1 MSLVADLAVIAA
13 AGVLAPILAELSG
26 RLAIPGVVIEI
37 ALGVLIG
44 PEVLSWAQATGMV
57 STFSDFGLALLMFL
71 AGYELDLPL
80 LRGRPLALA
89 GLSWFY
95 SLLLAGLV
103 GLVILLSGAKHGEIV
118 TGLALST
125 TALGTLLPVLRDS
138 GVFQRVLG
146 RHILA
151 VGSVGEFGP
160 IVLVALVLSGKNPG
174 LTGLLLLG
182 FAILAIGS
190 GLAASRPWGRRI
202 NDFVRRGLQSSSQLP
217 VRMAMLLIVLM
228 VLLASHL
235 GLDVLLGAFA
245 AGMIVRSAVGGRDND
260 PDTAIY
266 RGKLE
271 AIGFGFLVPVF
282 FIVSGMRLDLSTFS
296 RHPGAL
302 AMIPIYLLMLLV
314 IRGLPVV
321 FVYRK
326 VIAPSERLPLALF
339 ASTGLP
345 LIVVITTLGLA
356 DHAIDA
362 QTAAALV
369 TAGVLS
375 VLILPAVG
383 LRLLRRE
390 ISPAEN
396 AEPTW
401 S

>member
-1 MSLVADLAVIAA
+1 VTTSLIADLAVIAVA
-13 AGVLAPILAELSG
+13 AVLAPILADLSG
-26 RLAIPGVVIEI
+26 RLAIPGVVLEI
-37 ALGVLIG
+37 VLGILIG
-44 PEVLSWAQATGMV
+44 PEVLGWAHATGIV
-57 STFSDFGLALLMFL
+57 STFSNFGLTLLMFL

-80 LRGRPLALA
+80 LRGRPLGLA

-95 SLLLAGLV
+95 SLVLAGGV
-103 GLVILLSGAKHGEIV
+103 GLIILLTGAKHGEIV

-138 GVFQRVLG
+138 GVLDTGLG

-182 FAILAIGS
+182 FAILAVGS
-190 GLAASRPWGRRI
+190 GLAATRPWGRRI
-202 NDFVRRGLQSSSQLP
+202 NDLVRRGLHSSSQLP
-217 VRMAMLLIVLM
+217 VRMAMLLIVTM
-228 VLLASHL
+228 VLVASHL

-245 AGMIVRSAVGGRDND
+245 AGMIVRATVGGRDDD

-282 FIVSGMRLDLSTFS
+282 FIVSGMRLNLSTFT

-302 AMIPIYLLMLLV
+302 VFIPIYLAMLLI
-314 IRGLPVV
+314 IRGVPTYY
-321 FVYRK
+321 VYRK
-326 VIAPSERLPLALF
+326 VVAPAERIPLALF

-345 LIVVITTLGLA
+345 LIVVITTLGLT
-356 DHAIDA
+356 DGYIDD

-369 TAGVLS
+369 TAGMLS
-375 VLILPAVG
+375 VLFLPALG
-383 LRLLRRE
+383 LGLLRRAA
-390 ISPAEN
+390 SPAV
-396 AEPTW
+396 P
-401 S
+401 